1 MLNFN
6 EIAVEPELARTG
18 VWTDYMGGRFLVA
31 RRGPSHREALVAL
44 YAEVKEEVEADKG
57 SEKAQRL
64 TLECYAKAFAQA
76 CLLNWDKIV
85 DDKHQEVKYTPE
97 LGAKMMLDPR
107 LNELATYLEQF
118 SLVHTNYQ
126 TRIEKEIAE
135 DVKPSA
141 DS

>member
-18 VWTDYMGGRFLVA
+18 VWTEYMGGRFLVA
-31 RRGPSHREALVAL
+31 RRGSAHREALVAL
-44 YAEVKEEVEADKG
+44 YGEIKEEVAKDPH
-57 SEKAQRL
+57 SEDSQKK
-64 TLECYAKAFAQA
+64 TLEVYAKAFAQA
-76 CLLNWDKIV
+76 CLLDWQGII
-85 DDKHQEVKYTPE
+85 DDKRQPIPYTPE

-107 LNELATYLEQF
+107 LNELAMYLEQF
-118 SLVHTNYQ
+118 SLIHGNYQ
-126 TRIEKEIAE
+126 AKIEQEIAE